1 MTLVGYVNLDELVST
16 SYEIA
21 KSKGWWD
28 KPRSF
33 AALTLLMQSEISEAL
48 EDYRSNKG
56 LNEVWYENA
65 KSKAPRCHCGTDH
78 GEGCEMHH
86 YLMPDGHCTCYVTHK
101 KPCGIPSELADVV
114 IRVAD
119 FCGHHKLVLSPASK
133 SIIGQKDFEQAL
145 AESAACI
152 SDAYRD
158 LSKIDT
164 KVQDLWYSGSF
175 GVSVSFSLSKAV
187 EHLLFTCEAN
197 DINIWKAIEEK
208 TAFNRT
214 RPERHG
220 NKKV

>member
-1 MTLVGYVNLDELVST
+1 MQTFDTLVQT

-21 KSKGWWD
+21 CSKGWWE

-33 AALTLLMQSEISEAL
+33 AVLTLLMASEISEAL
-48 EDYRSNKG
+48 EDYRAGRG
-56 LNEVWYENA
+56 LDEVWYE
-65 KSKAPRCHCGTDH
+65 S
-78 GEGCEMHH
+78 
-86 YLMPDGHCTCYVTHK
+86 DGKV
-101 KPCGIPSELADVV
+101 CGIPSEIADVI

-197 DINIWKAIEEK
+197 DINVWKAIEEK

-220 NKKV
+220 GKAI

>member
-1 MTLVGYVNLDELVST
+1 MTLVKLVGYMSLDELVST

-56 LNEVWYENA
+56 LNEVWYE
-65 KSKAPRCHCGTDH
+65 KSQKPMSDIPIKLSEPSGPED
-78 GEGCEMHH
+78 
-86 YLMPDGHCTCYVTHK
+86 

-158 LSKIDT
+158 LSKINT
-164 KVQDLWYSGSF
+164 KVQDLWYSGSS

>member
-1 MTLVGYVNLDELVST
+1 MTLEKMVGYMTLDELVST

-48 EDYRSNKG
+48 EDYRSKKG
-56 LNEVWYENA
+56 LNEVWYEIQVND
-65 KSKAPRCHCGTDH
+65 GGVTFTT
-78 GEGCEMHH
+78 EGK
-86 YLMPDGHCTCYVTHK
+86 PGD

-119 FCGHHKLVLSPASK
+119 FCGHYRLKLCSASK
-133 SIIGQKDFEQAL
+133 SIIGQKDFEQGL
-145 AESAACI
+145 AESTACI

-164 KVQDLWYSGSF
+164 KVADLWHTGSF
-175 GVSVSFSLSKAV
+175 GVSVAFSLSKAV
-187 EHLLFTCEAN
+187 EHLLFVCEAN
-197 DINIWKAIEEK
+197 DINVWKAIEEK

-220 NKKV
+220 GKLI